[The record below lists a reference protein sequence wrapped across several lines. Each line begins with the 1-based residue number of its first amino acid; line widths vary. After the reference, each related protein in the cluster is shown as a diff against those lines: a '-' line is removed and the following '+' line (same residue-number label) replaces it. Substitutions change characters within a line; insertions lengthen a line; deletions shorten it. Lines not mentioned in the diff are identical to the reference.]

1 MPDYYISSSNSTFF
15 LSGST
20 IYSSDGS
27 GSGVDKTDSTEM
39 TFNWFANQQNI
50 TVIELLEIS
59 TQVSGSRTYIH
70 DNGWV

>member
-1 MPDYYISSSNSTFF
+1 MSDYYISNRTFF
-15 LSGST
+15 LSGSK
-20 IYSSDGS
+20 IYSSEGS
-27 GSGVDKTDSTEM
+27 GSGVDKTNGVEM